1 MKNKKTKLEILDEI
15 VLKDLSN
22 EISRWINYWYYYD
35 DDYDD
40 DYSCECGSY
49 YCYGYCISKYE
60 YLPEDQQPESMDY
73 ISKRGGRITTHRYSI
88 GKLINMETV
97 YSKEI
102 MRQKKLE
109 AILDGKFSVVNIK
122 NHFVDFLDEK
132 SKKIL
137 DDIN

>member
-15 VLKDLSN
+15 VLKDLSD
-22 EISRWINYWYYYD
+22 ELRISHWHYWDD
-35 DDYDD
+35 DDY
-40 DYSCECGSY
+40 YSCDECGSY

-109 AILDGKFSVVNIK
+109 FILDGKFSIVNIK
-122 NHFVDFLDEK
+122 NHFVDFIDEK
-132 SKKIL
+132 SKKRL

>member
-22 EISRWINYWYYYD
+22 EISRWINYWYYLD
-35 DDYDD
+35 DD
-40 DYSCECGSY
+40 DYSCGDFFSDECCSQ
-49 YCYGYCISKYE
+49 YE
-60 YLPEDQQPESMDY
+60 YLPEYQQPESIDY
-73 ISKRGGRITTHRYSI
+73 ISRRGIITTHKYSH

-109 AILDGKFSVVNIK
+109 AILDGKFSVVSTKTYLFDIISKESKNNLDNIK
-122 NHFVDFLDEK
+122 
-132 SKKIL
+132 
-137 DDIN
+137 